1 LDYLKG
7 LCNRRR
13 WKCKYAHPQL
23 PALQISPFASDS
35 VCKVWLVTGCC
46 KFGDECHFLHP
57 QLQNGR
63 PRRSSISSTGSNVV
77 SDVDSE
83 ESSGFIHNPYGFAPA
98 GSLESSSS
106 QSSNSSPGSPDPTL
120 KRALSILNRMTMQ
133 KFHSLSQQMMALVL
147 SDSARLQDVI
157 PLIVRKASKESLNSG
172 MYARL
177 CKMLVDATG
186 KEQSSSIRT
195 QVWQLIVDGVDNA
208 NLDKAKRLGFIQFLG
223 DIFTEGLATEARITT
238 MLDLLMEKMGTLDDQ
253 DEAEFF
259 VELTCKLLTSAGQL
273 LDTRWPRVIDFFLEQ
288 LQAVSATRSTR
299 LQVLVLNVIE
309 LHKVHH
315 WTKKSTVQQLPREQ
329 VVFKPMPPPSVQ
341 WLWSPQPPIAPCWQP
356 MFQPAPC
363 PCHPF
368 RANVWPTFCY

>member
-1 LDYLKG
+1 
-7 LCNRRR
+7 
-13 WKCKYAHPQL
+13 
-23 PALQISPFASDS
+23 
-35 VCKVWLVTGCC
+35 
-46 KFGDECHFLHP
+46 
-57 QLQNGR
+57 
-63 PRRSSISSTGSNVV
+63 
-77 SDVDSE
+77 
-83 ESSGFIHNPYGFAPA
+83 
-98 GSLESSSS
+98 
-106 QSSNSSPGSPDPTL
+106 L

-315 WTKKSTVQQLPREQ
+315 WTKKKYSTTT
-329 VVFKPMPPPSVQ
+329 S
-341 WLWSPQPPIAPCWQP
+341 
-356 MFQPAPC
+356 
-363 PCHPF
+363 
-368 RANVWPTFCY
+368 